1 MWVVIYA
8 RSGSAYDPSTQSA
21 LYLMQVGATR
31 PRLTDGRWPQFDGP
45 PVFAG
50 FARVSQRTTL
60 SLVEVDY
67 ALHVINAL

>member
-1 MWVVIYA
+1 MWVAIYT

-31 PRLTDGRWPQFDGP
+31 PMLTDGRWPQFDGP
-45 PVFAG
+45 PVFVG

-67 ALHVINAL
+67 SLHVINAL